1 MHAEFSMYLSPFQEL
16 KFYSPDYIEMDRE
29 SARKDF
35 EARLKHYEK
44 EYEEISD
51 KCEIERFV

>member
-1 MHAEFSMYLSPFQEL
+1 
-16 KFYSPDYIEMDRE
+16 MDRE
-29 SARKDF
+29 SAMKDF

-51 KCEIERFV
+51 KCELERYY